1 MPGESLAAGTDGQYN
16 GAVSVLYG
24 SAGGLQATAPD
35 DQFWNQDSPGVL
47 DTAEY
52 NDEFGRSVASGD
64 FNNDGFADL
73 AVGVPLEDF
82 WPPGR
87 IRAQ

>member
-1 MPGESLAAGTDGQYN
+1 M
-16 GAVSVLYG
+16 
-24 SAGGLQATAPD
+24 
-35 DQFWNQDSPGVL
+35 L

-73 AVGVPLEDF
+73 AVGVPLEDVLE
-82 WPPGR
+82 G
-87 IRAQ
+87 IEGGDSTAQ